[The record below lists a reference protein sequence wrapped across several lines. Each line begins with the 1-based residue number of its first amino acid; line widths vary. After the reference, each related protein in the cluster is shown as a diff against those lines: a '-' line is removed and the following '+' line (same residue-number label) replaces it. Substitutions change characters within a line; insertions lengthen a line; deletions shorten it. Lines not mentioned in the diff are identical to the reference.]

1 MGGAGLIMAPLH
13 ILGQVGSFLR
23 HGAVD
28 AGGEEGVG
36 CAGGFVMERLA
47 HRKDL
52 HHQQHF
58 LAASVPHHQS

>member
-1 MGGAGLIMAPLH
+1 MGGGGPIMAPLH
-13 ILGQVGSFLR
+13 FLGQVGSFLR

-36 CAGGFVMERLA
+36 CAGGICDGEVG
-47 HRKDL
+47 DL